1 LGRADRSIEAM
12 TYRGRHP
19 ATTWRHR
26 VRARRGG
33 SPGSPCGSGRSAGTP
48 TAAPLCAGLDHA
60 AEQHQRG
67 QREPVCRR
75 VSVDHAE
82 QPVELVGVLV
92 SRLADAAEI
101 DLLLAGRLVH
111 QTPALRRGGE
121 PRRANPKHG
130 PHGRQQLDPNLDRRL
145 LAGEEVPCRTL
156 PASRL
161 VEDGLPAILL
171 RALGLCHR
179 PIIAH
184 EAAGTSRRKRPY
196 ALTSSAQPSNSA
208 PSARFALCPVSPVH
222 PRRESACRALRG

>member
-1 LGRADRSIEAM
+1 MAVDPPVLRLRRLG
-12 TYRGRHP
+12 
-19 ATTWRHR
+19 
-26 VRARRGG
+26 ARR
-33 SPGSPCGSGRSAGTP
+33 
-48 TAAPLCAGLDHA
+48 LDHT

-67 QREPVCRR
+67 QCEPVCRR

-101 DLLLAGRLVH
+101 DLLIAGRLVH

-121 PRRANPKHG
+121 PRRADLKHG

-145 LAGEEVPCRTL
+145 LAHEEVPCRAL

-161 VEDGLPAILL
+161 VEDGLPATLL

-184 EAAGTSRRKRPY
+184 EAAGKTLRSDVQCPTLELGAIRPVRAMPSIAHPGKPLLTRGFSR
-196 ALTSSAQPSNSA
+196 
-208 PSARFALCPVSPVH
+208 
-222 PRRESACRALRG
+222 